1 MVVFA
6 PFVMARYFM
15 ATNEPVRLDLKA
27 VRIVKEVL
35 DDAWHS
41 LGPERQAVMS
51 KTVLA
56 ERILMSAAK
65 GERDRERLLAAAL
78 RIAA

>member
-1 MVVFA
+1 MH
-6 PFVMARYFM
+6 
-15 ATNEPVRLDLKA
+15 TNEPVQLDLKA
-27 VRIVKEVL
+27 VSIVAEVL

-41 LGPERQAVMS
+41 LSPEQKAVMS

-56 ERILMSAAK
+56 ERILRSAAK
-65 GERDRERLLAAAL
+65 GERDRERLRAAAL

>member
-1 MVVFA
+1 
-6 PFVMARYFM
+6 M
-15 ATNEPVRLDLKA
+15 ATKEPIQLDLKA

-35 DDAWHS
+35 DDAWCS
-41 LGPERQAVMS
+41 LRPEQQATMS
-51 KTVLA
+51 KTMLA

-78 RIAA
+78 SSDFKSTHAVLTQ